1 MVDGVGLTTSVI
13 TYYTVGTGIR
23 AVLKKATFC
32 NNHTSGVTVAVY
44 LIPSGG
50 VAGYA
55 NMLTKAHYIEAGETW
70 ACQAIENHILSAGAV
85 IQLRASVSSVVGAR
99 VSGYEVS

>member
-1 MVDGVGLTTSVI
+1 MVDGVSVTASALTF
-13 TYYTVGTGIR
+13 YTAGTGVR
-23 AVLKKATFC
+23 AILKKATFC
-32 NNHTSGVTVAVY
+32 NNHTSGVTITIY

-50 VAGYA
+50 SAGYT

-70 ACQAIENHILSAGAV
+70 ACQAIENHILSPGGFIV
-85 IQLRASVSSVVGAR
+85 LRASITGVIGAR